1 MRKYLIVFIS
11 VLALVACR
19 DKKPAYRIGVSQ
31 CSNDIWR
38 NQLINEMQ
46 QSTYFY
52 DNVELCITVANDD
65 VELQHR
71 QIDSLVKQGIDLL
84 IVSPIQTATLTP
96 FIDSIYDSGTPV
108 IVFDRRTGSRKY
120 TAYIG
125 ADNSELGSV
134 LARYIVEEVREGGSV
149 LEITGLSQSS
159 PAKERSEG
167 FAGVMADRPD
177 VRTMRVHGDWKE
189 ESGYRAMQQALK
201 EGFRPDFVFAQNDRM
216 ALGARKAAREQG
228 IDTLHYCGID
238 ALPVPGGGMQLVR
251 DSVLEVSCIY
261 PTHGDEV
268 VGLAVRILEGKPFER
283 ENFFPSALVTHNNA
297 SVLLMQHEQI
307 ESSYAHLDEL
317 HAKTSETLEHLNAQR
332 TLSWW
337 MIAGIG
343 LLILVIVISW
353 YAYYNKVR
361 LNEKLRAMNERQRNM
376 THEMKEMTELQS
388 EFYTNVSHQLRTPL
402 TLVASP
408 IEQLCQDPT
417 ITNGTRDLL
426 NVTARNVQHL
436 VDIVN
441 NILTFQRGQNGK
453 MGKKTESLIDD
464 FACPQSLAS
473 PLPASPQP
481 SPKGEGAVSPHE
493 GDSATSRSGGQSQ
506 NQGTQCSILNPQS
519 SASEDL
525 PLILIVDDN
534 EDMRYYLRFIFQT
547 HYRVEEAENGAEAL
561 KKSAELVPSI
571 IVSDVMMPVMNG
583 LELCARVKENV
594 PTSHIPVILLTARAL
609 EEQKAEGYEHGAD
622 SYLTK
627 PFSAKVLLSRVENL
641 LASRSKLNELIN
653 AQSKES
659 EIKAMLGD
667 KDKTFYDR
675 WQEVVAKHIPDSEVS
690 MDDLAGELGLGRVQL
705 YRKLKA
711 LTGKAPNELLRT
723 ARLQRA
729 RILLERTELTVSQIT
744 YEVGFTS
751 PSYFTKC
758 FKEEFGI
765 GPTEVKSSFS

>member
-1 MRKYLIVFIS
+1 MRKYLVIIIVSLFA
-11 VLALVACR
+11 LAACQQE
-19 DKKPAYRIGVSQ
+19 KPVYRIGVSQ

-38 NQLINEMQ
+38 NQLISEMQ
-46 QSTYFY
+46 QSTYIY
-52 DNVELCITVANDD
+52 DNVELFITVANDD

-71 QIDSLVKQGIDLL
+71 QIDSLVKQDIDLL

-96 FIDSIYDSGTPV
+96 FVDSIYDSGTPV

-125 ADNSELGSV
+125 ADNRELGGV
-134 LARYIVEEVREGGSV
+134 LAHYIVEEVREGGSV
-149 LEITGLSQSS
+149 LEITGLSKSS

-177 VRTMRVHGDWKE
+177 VKTMRKHGDWKE
-189 ESGYRAMQQALK
+189 ESGYRAMQQALT
-201 EGFRPDFVFAQNDRM
+201 EGFLPDYVFAQNDRM
-216 ALGARKAAREQG
+216 ALGARRAAMEQG
-228 IDTLHYCGID
+228 IDSLHYCGID
-238 ALPVPGGGMQLVR
+238 ALPVPGGGMELVR

-268 VGLAVRILEGKPFER
+268 VGLAVRILEGQPFER
-283 ENFFPSALVTHNNA
+283 ENFFPSALVTRNNA

-307 ESSYAHLDEL
+307 ESSFAHLDEL
-317 HAKTSETLEHLNAQR
+317 HDKTIETLENLNYQR
-332 TLSWW
+332 SLLWW
-337 MIAGIG
+337 MIAGIA

-361 LNEKLRAMNERQRNM
+361 LNEKLRAMNDRQRNM
-376 THEMKEMTELQS
+376 THQMKEMTELQS

-408 IEQLCQDPT
+408 VEQLCQDPT
-417 ITNGTRDLL
+417 ITNGARDLL

-453 MGKKTESLIDD
+453 NGQKTESLIDD
-464 FACPQSLAS
+464 FAYPPTASPPTACPQSL
-473 PLPASPQP
+473 P
-481 SPKGEGAVSPHE
+481 EGKEV
-493 GDSATSRSGGQSQ
+493 D
-506 NQGTQCSILNPQS
+506 
-519 SASEDL
+519 DL

-561 KKSAELVPSI
+561 QKAAELVPSI
-571 IVSDVMMPVMNG
+571 IVSDVMMPVMDG
-583 LELCARVKENV
+583 LAFCAKVKEEV
-594 PTSHIPVILLTARAL
+594 STSHIPVILLTARAR

-641 LASRSKLNELIN
+641 LASRRKLNELVN

-675 WQEVVAKHIPDSEVS
+675 WKEVMEKHIPDSDIS

-711 LTGKAPNELLRT
+711 LTGKAPNELLRS
-723 ARLQRA
+723 ARLQRS

-765 GPTEVKSSFS
+765 GPTEGRGVES

>member
-1 MRKYLIVFIS
+1 MRKYLTILVSVF
-11 VLALVACR
+11 ALVACQR
-19 DKKPAYRIGVSQ
+19 EKPTYRIGVSQ

-38 NQLINEMQ
+38 NQLISEMQ
-46 QSTYFY
+46 QSTYFH
-52 DNVELCITVANDD
+52 DNVELYFMVANDD

-125 ADNSELGSV
+125 ADNRDLGNV
-134 LARYIVEEVREGGSV
+134 LARYIVEEIREGGSV
-149 LEITGLSQSS
+149 LEITGLSESS
-159 PAKERSEG
+159 PAKERSDG
-167 FAGVMADRPD
+167 FAGVMSDRPD
-177 VRTMRVHGDWKE
+177 VKTIRVHGDWKE
-189 ESGYRAMQQALK
+189 ESGYLAMQQALK
-201 EGFRPDFVFAQNDRM
+201 DGLRPDFVFAQNDRM
-216 ALGARKAAREQG
+216 ALGARRAALEQG
-228 IDTLHYCGID
+228 LDSLHYCGID
-238 ALPVPGGGMQLVR
+238 ALPVPGGGMELVR

-268 VGLAVRILEGKPFER
+268 VGLAVRILEDRPFER

-307 ESSYAHLDEL
+307 ESSFAHLDEL

-332 TLSWW
+332 ILSWW

-408 IEQLCQDPT
+408 IEQLSQDPT
-417 ITNGTRDLL
+417 ITNGARDLL

-453 MGKKTESLIDD
+453 RGKTTESLIDD
-464 FACPQSLAS
+464 FACPQPLPEGKGGVRPVQEVLTPQGGFS
-473 PLPASPQP
+473 PLEGDFATRRSSEQSPEQGGQDA
-481 SPKGEGAVSPHE
+481 KGEGTVE
-493 GDSATSRSGGQSQ
+493 
-506 NQGTQCSILNPQS
+506 
-519 SASEDL
+519 L

-534 EDMRYYLRFIFQT
+534 EDMRYFLRFIFQT
-547 HYRVEEAENGAEAL
+547 RYRVEEAENGAEAL
-561 KKSAELVPSI
+561 QKAAELVPSI
-571 IVSDVMMPVMNG
+571 IVSDVMMPVMDG
-583 LELCARVKENV
+583 LEFCARVKEEV

-641 LASRSKLNELIN
+641 LASRRKLNELVN

-675 WQEVVAKHIPDSEVS
+675 WQEVVAKHIPDSDIS

-711 LTGKAPNELLRT
+711 LTGKAPNELLRS
-723 ARLQRA
+723 ARLQRS
-729 RILLERTELTVSQIT
+729 RILLERTELTISQIT

-765 GPTEVKSSFS
+765 GPTEVKKS

>member
-1 MRKYLIVFIS
+1 MRKYLTIIIVSLFA
-11 VLALVACR
+11 LAACQQE
-19 DKKPAYRIGVSQ
+19 KPVYRIGVSQ

-38 NQLINEMQ
+38 NQLISEMQ

-52 DNVELCITVANDD
+52 DNVELFITVANDD

-71 QIDSLVKQGIDLL
+71 QIDSLVKQDIDLL

-96 FIDSIYDSGTPV
+96 FVDSIYDSGTPV

-125 ADNSELGSV
+125 ADNRDLGGV
-134 LARYIVEEVREGGSV
+134 LAHYIVEEVREGGSV
-149 LEITGLSQSS
+149 LEITGLSKSS

-177 VRTMRVHGDWKE
+177 VKTMRKHGDWKE
-189 ESGYRAMQQALK
+189 ESGYRAMQQALT
-201 EGFRPDFVFAQNDRM
+201 EGFLPDYVFAQNDRM
-216 ALGARKAAREQG
+216 ALGARRAAMEQG
-228 IDTLHYCGID
+228 IDSLHYCGID
-238 ALPVPGGGMQLVR
+238 ALPVPGGGMELVR

-268 VGLAVRILEGKPFER
+268 VGLAVRILEGQPFER
-283 ENFFPSALVTHNNA
+283 ENFFPSALVTRNNA

-307 ESSYAHLDEL
+307 ESSFAHLDEL
-317 HAKTSETLEHLNAQR
+317 HDKTIETLENLNYQR
-332 TLSWW
+332 SLLWW
-337 MIAGIG
+337 MIAGIA

-376 THEMKEMTELQS
+376 THQMKEMTELQS

-408 IEQLCQDPT
+408 VEQLCQDPT
-417 ITNGTRDLL
+417 ITNGARDLL

-453 MGKKTESLIDD
+453 NGQKTESLIDD
-464 FACPQSLAS
+464 FAYPPTASPPTACPQSL
-473 PLPASPQP
+473 P
-481 SPKGEGAVSPHE
+481 EGKEV
-493 GDSATSRSGGQSQ
+493 D
-506 NQGTQCSILNPQS
+506 
-519 SASEDL
+519 DL

-561 KKSAELVPSI
+561 QKAAELVPSI
-571 IVSDVMMPVMNG
+571 IVSDVMMPVMDG
-583 LELCARVKENV
+583 LAFCAKVKEEV
-594 PTSHIPVILLTARAL
+594 STSHIPVILLTARAR

-641 LASRSKLNELIN
+641 LASRRKLNELVN

-675 WQEVVAKHIPDSEVS
+675 WKEVMEKHIPDSDIS

-711 LTGKAPNELLRT
+711 LTGKAPNELLRS
-723 ARLQRA
+723 ARLQRS

-765 GPTEVKSSFS
+765 GPTEGRGVES

>member
-1 MRKYLIVFIS
+1 
-11 VLALVACR
+11 
-19 DKKPAYRIGVSQ
+19 
-31 CSNDIWR
+31 
-38 NQLINEMQ
+38 MQ

-52 DNVELCITVANDD
+52 DNVELFITVANDD

-71 QIDSLVKQGIDLL
+71 QIDSLVKQDIDLL

-96 FIDSIYDSGTPV
+96 FVDSIYDSGTPV

-125 ADNSELGSV
+125 ADNRDLGGV
-134 LARYIVEEVREGGSV
+134 LAHYIVEEVREGGSV
-149 LEITGLSQSS
+149 LEITGLSKSS

-177 VRTMRVHGDWKE
+177 VKTMRKHGDWKE
-189 ESGYRAMQQALK
+189 ESGYRAMQQALT
-201 EGFRPDFVFAQNDRM
+201 EGFLPDYVFAQNDRM
-216 ALGARKAAREQG
+216 ALGARRAAMEQG
-228 IDTLHYCGID
+228 IDSLHYCGID
-238 ALPVPGGGMQLVR
+238 ALPVPGGGMELVR

-268 VGLAVRILEGKPFER
+268 VGLAVRILEGQPFER
-283 ENFFPSALVTHNNA
+283 ENFFPSALVTRNNA

-307 ESSYAHLDEL
+307 ESSFAHLDEL
-317 HAKTSETLEHLNAQR
+317 HDKTIETLENLNYQR
-332 TLSWW
+332 SLLWW
-337 MIAGIG
+337 MIAGIA

-376 THEMKEMTELQS
+376 THQMKEMTELQS

-408 IEQLCQDPT
+408 VEQLCQDPT
-417 ITNGTRDLL
+417 ITNGARDLL

-453 MGKKTESLIDD
+453 NGQKTESLIDD
-464 FACPQSLAS
+464 FAYPPTASPPTACPQSL
-473 PLPASPQP
+473 P
-481 SPKGEGAVSPHE
+481 EGKEV
-493 GDSATSRSGGQSQ
+493 D
-506 NQGTQCSILNPQS
+506 
-519 SASEDL
+519 DL

-561 KKSAELVPSI
+561 QKAAELVPSI
-571 IVSDVMMPVMNG
+571 IVSDVMMPVMDG
-583 LELCARVKENV
+583 LAFCAKVKEEV
-594 PTSHIPVILLTARAL
+594 STSHIPVILLTARAR

-641 LASRSKLNELIN
+641 LASRRKLNELVN

-675 WQEVVAKHIPDSEVS
+675 WKEVMEKHIPDSDIS

-711 LTGKAPNELLRT
+711 LTGKAPNELLRS
-723 ARLQRA
+723 ARLQRS

-765 GPTEVKSSFS
+765 GPTEGRGVES

>member
-1 MRKYLIVFIS
+1 MRKYLTIIIVSLFA
-11 VLALVACR
+11 LAACQQE
-19 DKKPAYRIGVSQ
+19 KPVYRIGVSQ

-38 NQLINEMQ
+38 NQLISEMQ

-52 DNVELCITVANDD
+52 DNVELFITVANDD

-71 QIDSLVKQGIDLL
+71 QIDSLVKQDIDLL

-96 FIDSIYDSGTPV
+96 FVDSIYDSGTPV

-125 ADNSELGSV
+125 ADNRDLGGV
-134 LARYIVEEVREGGSV
+134 LAHYIVEEVREGGSV
-149 LEITGLSQSS
+149 LEITGLSKSS

-167 FAGVMADRPD
+167 FAGVMAERPD
-177 VRTMRVHGDWKE
+177 VKTMRKHGDWKE
-189 ESGYRAMQQALK
+189 ESGYRAMQQALT
-201 EGFRPDFVFAQNDRM
+201 EGFLPDYVFAQNDRM
-216 ALGARKAAREQG
+216 ALGARRAAMEQG
-228 IDTLHYCGID
+228 IDSLHYCGID
-238 ALPVPGGGMQLVR
+238 ALPVPGGGMELVR

-268 VGLAVRILEGKPFER
+268 VGLAVRILEGQPFER
-283 ENFFPSALVTHNNA
+283 ENFFPSALVTRNNA

-307 ESSYAHLDEL
+307 ESSFAHLDEL
-317 HAKTSETLEHLNAQR
+317 HDKTIETLENLNYQR
-332 TLSWW
+332 SLLWW
-337 MIAGIG
+337 MIAGIA

-376 THEMKEMTELQS
+376 THQMKEMTELQS

-408 IEQLCQDPT
+408 VEQLCQDPT
-417 ITNGTRDLL
+417 ITNGARDLL

-453 MGKKTESLIDD
+453 NGQKTESLIDD
-464 FACPQSLAS
+464 FAYPPTASPPTACPQSL
-473 PLPASPQP
+473 P
-481 SPKGEGAVSPHE
+481 EGKEV
-493 GDSATSRSGGQSQ
+493 D
-506 NQGTQCSILNPQS
+506 
-519 SASEDL
+519 DL

-547 HYRVEEAENGAEAL
+547 HYRVEEAENGVEAL
-561 KKSAELVPSI
+561 QKAAELVPSI
-571 IVSDVMMPVMNG
+571 IVSDVMMPVMDG
-583 LELCARVKENV
+583 LAFCAKVKEEV
-594 PTSHIPVILLTARAL
+594 STSHIPVILLTARAR

-641 LASRSKLNELIN
+641 LASRRKLNELVN

-659 EIKAMLGD
+659 EIKAILGD

-675 WQEVVAKHIPDSEVS
+675 WKEVMEKHIPDSDIS

-711 LTGKAPNELLRT
+711 LTGKAPNELLRS
-723 ARLQRA
+723 ARLQRS

-765 GPTEVKSSFS
+765 GPTEGRGVES

>member
-1 MRKYLIVFIS
+1 MRRYLIFLVS
-11 VLALVACR
+11 VIALVACQQE
-19 DKKPAYRIGVSQ
+19 KPAYRIGVSQ

-38 NQLINEMQ
+38 NQLISEMQ
-46 QSTYFY
+46 QSTYFH

-71 QIDSLVKQGIDLL
+71 QIDSLVTQGIDLL

-125 ADNSELGSV
+125 ADNRDLGNV
-134 LARYIVEEVREGGSV
+134 LARYIVEEIREGGSV
-149 LEITGLSQSS
+149 LEITGLSESS
-159 PAKERSEG
+159 PAKERSDG
-167 FAGVMADRPD
+167 FAGVMSDRPD
-177 VRTMRVHGDWKE
+177 VKTIRVHGDWKE
-189 ESGYRAMQQALK
+189 ESGYLAMQQALK
-201 EGFRPDFVFAQNDRM
+201 DGLRPDFVFAQNDRM
-216 ALGARKAAREQG
+216 ALGARRAALEQG
-228 IDTLHYCGID
+228 LDSLHYCGID
-238 ALPVPGGGMQLVR
+238 ALPVPGGGMELVR

-268 VGLAVRILEGKPFER
+268 VGLAVRILEDRPFER

-307 ESSYAHLDEL
+307 ESSFAHLDEL

-332 TLSWW
+332 ILSWW

-408 IEQLCQDPT
+408 IEQLSQDPT
-417 ITNGTRDLL
+417 ITNGARDLL

-453 MGKKTESLIDD
+453 RGKTTESLIDD
-464 FACPQSLAS
+464 FACPQPLPEGKGGVRPVQEVLTPQGGFS
-473 PLPASPQP
+473 PL
-481 SPKGEGAVSPHE
+481 E
-493 GDSATSRSGGQSQ
+493 GDSATRRSSEQSPEQGGQDAKGE
-506 NQGTQCSILNPQS
+506 GTV
-519 SASEDL
+519 EL

-534 EDMRYYLRFIFQT
+534 EDMRYFLRFIFQT
-547 HYRVEEAENGAEAL
+547 RYRVEEAENGAEAL
-561 KKSAELVPSI
+561 QKAAELVPSI
-571 IVSDVMMPVMNG
+571 IVSDVMMPVMDG
-583 LELCARVKENV
+583 LEFCARVKEEV

-641 LASRSKLNELIN
+641 LASRRKLNELVN

-675 WQEVVAKHIPDSEVS
+675 WQEVVAKHIPDSDIS

-711 LTGKAPNELLRT
+711 LTGKAPNELLRS
-723 ARLQRA
+723 ARLQRS
-729 RILLERTELTVSQIT
+729 RILLERTELTISQIT

-765 GPTEVKSSFS
+765 GPTEVKKS

>member
-1 MRKYLIVFIS
+1 MRKYLVIIIVSLFA
-11 VLALVACR
+11 LAACQQE
-19 DKKPAYRIGVSQ
+19 KPVYRIGVSQ

-38 NQLINEMQ
+38 NQLISEMQ
-46 QSTYFY
+46 QSTYIY
-52 DNVELCITVANDD
+52 DNVELFITVANDD

-71 QIDSLVKQGIDLL
+71 QIDSLVKQDIDLL

-96 FIDSIYDSGTPV
+96 FVDSIYDSGTPV

-125 ADNSELGSV
+125 ADNRELGGV
-134 LARYIVEEVREGGSV
+134 LAHYIVEEVREGGSV
-149 LEITGLSQSS
+149 LEITGLSKSS

-177 VRTMRVHGDWKE
+177 VKTMRKHGDWKE
-189 ESGYRAMQQALK
+189 ESGYRAMQQALT
-201 EGFRPDFVFAQNDRM
+201 EGFLPDYVFAQNDRM
-216 ALGARKAAREQG
+216 ALGARRAAMEQG
-228 IDTLHYCGID
+228 IDSLHYCGID
-238 ALPVPGGGMQLVR
+238 ALPVPGGGMELVR

-268 VGLAVRILEGKPFER
+268 VGLAVRILEGQPFER
-283 ENFFPSALVTHNNA
+283 ENFFPSALVTRNNA

-307 ESSYAHLDEL
+307 ESSFAHLDEL
-317 HAKTSETLEHLNAQR
+317 HDKTIETLENLNYQR
-332 TLSWW
+332 SLLWW
-337 MIAGIG
+337 MIAGIA

-376 THEMKEMTELQS
+376 THQMKEMTELQS

-408 IEQLCQDPT
+408 VEQLCQNPT
-417 ITNGTRDLL
+417 ITNGARDLL

-453 MGKKTESLIDD
+453 NGQKTESLIDD
-464 FACPQSLAS
+464 FAYPPTASPPTACPQSL
-473 PLPASPQP
+473 P
-481 SPKGEGAVSPHE
+481 EGKEV
-493 GDSATSRSGGQSQ
+493 D
-506 NQGTQCSILNPQS
+506 
-519 SASEDL
+519 DL

-561 KKSAELVPSI
+561 QKAAELVPSI
-571 IVSDVMMPVMNG
+571 IVSDVMMPVMDG
-583 LELCARVKENV
+583 LAFCAKVKEEV
-594 PTSHIPVILLTARAL
+594 STSHIPVILLTARAR

-641 LASRSKLNELIN
+641 LASRRKLNELVN

-675 WQEVVAKHIPDSEVS
+675 WKEVMEKHIPDSDIS

-711 LTGKAPNELLRT
+711 LTGKAPNELLRS
-723 ARLQRA
+723 ARLQRS

-765 GPTEVKSSFS
+765 GPTEGRGVES

>member
-1 MRKYLIVFIS
+1 MRKYLTIIIVSLFA
-11 VLALVACR
+11 LAACQQE
-19 DKKPAYRIGVSQ
+19 KPVYRIGVSQ

-38 NQLINEMQ
+38 NQLISEMQ

-52 DNVELCITVANDD
+52 DNVELFITVANDD

-71 QIDSLVKQGIDLL
+71 QIDSLVKQDIDLL

-96 FIDSIYDSGTPV
+96 FVDSIYDSGTPV

-125 ADNSELGSV
+125 ADNRELGGV
-134 LARYIVEEVREGGSV
+134 LAHYIVEEVREGGSV
-149 LEITGLSQSS
+149 LEITGLSKSS

-177 VRTMRVHGDWKE
+177 VKTMRKHGDWKE
-189 ESGYRAMQQALK
+189 ESGYRAMQQALT
-201 EGFRPDFVFAQNDRM
+201 EGFLPDYVFAQNDRM
-216 ALGARKAAREQG
+216 ALGARRAAMEQG
-228 IDTLHYCGID
+228 IDSLHYCGID
-238 ALPVPGGGMQLVR
+238 ALPVPGGGMELVR

-268 VGLAVRILEGKPFER
+268 VGLAVRILKGQPFER
-283 ENFFPSALVTHNNA
+283 ENFFPSALVTRNNA

-307 ESSYAHLDEL
+307 ESSFAHLDEL
-317 HAKTSETLEHLNAQR
+317 HDKTIETLENLNYQR
-332 TLSWW
+332 SLLWW
-337 MIAGIG
+337 MIAGIA

-376 THEMKEMTELQS
+376 THQMKEMTELQS

-408 IEQLCQDPT
+408 VEQLCQDPT
-417 ITNGTRDLL
+417 ITNGARDLL

-453 MGKKTESLIDD
+453 NGQKTESLIDD
-464 FACPQSLAS
+464 FAYPPTASPPTACPQSL
-473 PLPASPQP
+473 P
-481 SPKGEGAVSPHE
+481 EGKEV
-493 GDSATSRSGGQSQ
+493 D
-506 NQGTQCSILNPQS
+506 
-519 SASEDL
+519 DL

-561 KKSAELVPSI
+561 QKAAELVPSI
-571 IVSDVMMPVMNG
+571 IVSDVMMPVMDG
-583 LELCARVKENV
+583 LAFCAKVKEEV
-594 PTSHIPVILLTARAL
+594 STSHIPVILLTARAR

-641 LASRSKLNELIN
+641 LASRRKLNELVN

-675 WQEVVAKHIPDSEVS
+675 WKEVMEKHIPDSDIS

-711 LTGKAPNELLRT
+711 LTGKAPNELLRS
-723 ARLQRA
+723 ARLQRS

-765 GPTEVKSSFS
+765 GPTEGRGVES

>member
-11 VLALVACR
+11 VFALVACHHE
-19 DKKPAYRIGVSQ
+19 KPTYRIGVSQ

-38 NQLINEMQ
+38 NQLISEMQ

-125 ADNSELGSV
+125 ADNRDLGGV
-134 LARYIVEEVREGGSV
+134 LAHYIVEEVREGGSV
-149 LEITGLSQSS
+149 LEITGFSKSS

-177 VRTMRVHGDWKE
+177 VKTMRKHGDWKE
-189 ESGYRAMQQALK
+189 ESGYRAMQQALT
-201 EGFRPDFVFAQNDRM
+201 EGFLPDYVFAQNDRM
-216 ALGARKAAREQG
+216 ALGARRAAMEQG
-228 IDTLHYCGID
+228 IDSLHYCGID
-238 ALPVPGGGMQLVR
+238 ALPVPGGGMELVR

-268 VGLAVRILEGKPFER
+268 VGLAVRILEGQPFER
-283 ENFFPSALVTHNNA
+283 ENFFPSALVTRNNA

-307 ESSYAHLDEL
+307 ESSFAHLDEL
-317 HAKTSETLEHLNAQR
+317 HDKTIETLENLNYQR
-332 TLSWW
+332 SLLWW
-337 MIAGIG
+337 MIAGIA

-376 THEMKEMTELQS
+376 THQMKEMTELQS

-408 IEQLCQDPT
+408 VEQLCQDPT
-417 ITNGTRDLL
+417 ITNGARDLL

-453 MGKKTESLIDD
+453 NGQKTESLIDD
-464 FACPQSLAS
+464 FTYPPTASPPTACPQSL
-473 PLPASPQP
+473 P
-481 SPKGEGAVSPHE
+481 EGKEV
-493 GDSATSRSGGQSQ
+493 D
-506 NQGTQCSILNPQS
+506 
-519 SASEDL
+519 DL

-561 KKSAELVPSI
+561 QKAAELVPSI
-571 IVSDVMMPVMNG
+571 IVSDVMMPVMDG
-583 LELCARVKENV
+583 LAFCAKVKEEV
-594 PTSHIPVILLTARAL
+594 STSHIPVILLTARAR

-641 LASRSKLNELIN
+641 LASRHKLNELVN

-675 WQEVVAKHIPDSEVS
+675 WKEVMEKHIPDSDIS

-711 LTGKAPNELLRT
+711 LTGKAPNELLRS
-723 ARLQRA
+723 ARLQRS
-729 RILLERTELTVSQIT
+729 RILLERTELTISQIT

-765 GPTEVKSSFS
+765 GPTEGRGVVS

>member
-1 MRKYLIVFIS
+1 MRKYLTIIIVSLFA
-11 VLALVACR
+11 LAACQQE
-19 DKKPAYRIGVSQ
+19 KPVYRIGVSQ

-52 DNVELCITVANDD
+52 DNVELFITVANDD

-71 QIDSLVKQGIDLL
+71 QIDSLVKQDIDLL

-96 FIDSIYDSGTPV
+96 FVDSIYDSGTPV

-125 ADNSELGSV
+125 ADNRDLGGV
-134 LARYIVEEVREGGSV
+134 LAHYIVEEVREGGSV
-149 LEITGLSQSS
+149 LEITGLSKSS

-177 VRTMRVHGDWKE
+177 VKTMRKHGDWKE
-189 ESGYRAMQQALK
+189 ESGYRAMQQALT
-201 EGFRPDFVFAQNDRM
+201 EGFLPDYVFAQNDRM
-216 ALGARKAAREQG
+216 ALGARRAAMEQG
-228 IDTLHYCGID
+228 IDSLHYCGID
-238 ALPVPGGGMQLVR
+238 ALPVPGGGMELVR

-268 VGLAVRILEGKPFER
+268 VGLAVRILEGQPFER
-283 ENFFPSALVTHNNA
+283 ENFFPSALVTRNNA

-307 ESSYAHLDEL
+307 ESSFAHLDEL
-317 HAKTSETLEHLNAQR
+317 HDKTIETLENLNYQR
-332 TLSWW
+332 SLLWW
-337 MIAGIG
+337 MIAGIA

-376 THEMKEMTELQS
+376 THQMKEMTEMQS

-408 IEQLCQDPT
+408 VEQLCQDPT
-417 ITNGTRDLL
+417 ITNGARDLL

-453 MGKKTESLIDD
+453 NGQKTESLIDD
-464 FACPQSLAS
+464 FAYPPTASPPTACPQSL
-473 PLPASPQP
+473 P
-481 SPKGEGAVSPHE
+481 EGKVV
-493 GDSATSRSGGQSQ
+493 D
-506 NQGTQCSILNPQS
+506 
-519 SASEDL
+519 DL

-561 KKSAELVPSI
+561 QKAAELVPSI
-571 IVSDVMMPVMNG
+571 IVSDVMMPVMDG
-583 LELCARVKENV
+583 LAFCAKVKEEV
-594 PTSHIPVILLTARAL
+594 STSHIPVILLTARAR

-641 LASRSKLNELIN
+641 LASRRKLNELVN

-675 WQEVVAKHIPDSEVS
+675 WKEVMEKHIPDSDIS

-711 LTGKAPNELLRT
+711 LTGKAPNELLRS
-723 ARLQRA
+723 ARLQRS

-765 GPTEVKSSFS
+765 GPTEGRGVES

>member
-1 MRKYLIVFIS
+1 MRRYLIFLVS
-11 VLALVACR
+11 VIALVACQQE
-19 DKKPAYRIGVSQ
+19 KPAYRIGVSQ

-38 NQLINEMQ
+38 NQLISEMQ
-46 QSTYFY
+46 QSTYFH

-71 QIDSLVKQGIDLL
+71 QIDSLVTQGIDLL

-125 ADNSELGSV
+125 ADNSDLGSV
-134 LARYIVEEVREGGSV
+134 LARYIVEEIREGGSV

-167 FAGVMADRPD
+167 FAEVIADRPD
-177 VRTMRVHGDWKE
+177 VKTMRMSGDWKE
-189 ESGYRAMQQALK
+189 ESGYQAMQQALK
-201 EGFRPDFVFAQNDRM
+201 EGFYPDFIFAQNDRM
-216 ALGARKAAREQG
+216 ALGARRAAIEQG
-228 IDTLHYCGID
+228 LDTLHYCGID
-238 ALPVPGGGMQLVR
+238 ALPVSGGGMELVR

-283 ENFFPSALVTHNNA
+283 ENYFPSALVTHNNA

-307 ESSYAHLDEL
+307 ESSFAHLDEL
-317 HAKTSETLEHLNAQR
+317 HDKTIETLENLNYQR
-332 TLSWW
+332 TLLWW
-337 MIAGIG
+337 MIVGIA

-376 THEMKEMTELQS
+376 THEMKEMTDLQS

-408 IEQLCQDPT
+408 IEQLSQDPT
-417 ITNGTRDLL
+417 ITNGARDLL
-426 NVTARNVQHL
+426 NVAARNVQHL

-441 NILTFQRGQNGK
+441 HILTFQRGQNSK
-453 MGKKTESLIDD
+453 NGKKTESLIDD
-464 FACPQSLAS
+464 LNATP
-473 PLPASPQP
+473 PPAVQGAQDA
-481 SPKGEGAVSPHE
+481 KGE
-493 GDSATSRSGGQSQ
+493 AT
-506 NQGTQCSILNPQS
+506 
-519 SASEDL
+519 EDL

-534 EDMRYYLRFIFQT
+534 EDMRYFLRFIFQT
-547 HYRVEEAENGAEAL
+547 RYRVEEAENGAEAL
-561 KKSAELVPSI
+561 QKATELVPSI
-571 IVSDVMMPVMNG
+571 IVSDVMMPVMDG
-583 LELCARVKENV
+583 LEFCARVKEEV

-609 EEQKAEGYEHGAD
+609 EEQKADGYEHGAD

-641 LASRSKLNELIN
+641 LTSRRKLNELVN
-653 AQSKES
+653 AQNKES

-675 WQEVVAKHIPDSEVS
+675 WKEVMEKHIPDSDIS
-690 MDDLAGELGLGRVQL
+690 MDNLAAELGLGRVQL

-711 LTGKAPNELLRT
+711 LTGKAPNELLRS
-723 ARLQRA
+723 ARLQRS
-729 RILLERTELTVSQIT
+729 RIMLERTELTVSQIT

-765 GPTEVKSSFS
+765 GPTELRVEC